1 MIKYSLITGS
11 AGLLGRQHA
20 TALLELNYNIVITDI
35 DRVGL
40 EKTFIYLKKLHP
52 TKKIIKSLMD
62 VTSIRSIEKN
72 IKNLRKKKLLLTI

>member
-40 EKTFIYLKKLHP
+40 EKHSFILKNYILQKDY
-52 TKKIIKSLMD
+52 KIFDGRDIY
-62 VTSIRSIEKN
+62 
-72 IKNLRKKKLLLTI
+72 

>member
-35 DRVGL
+35 DKVGQ
-40 EKTFIYLKKLHP
+40 KKRSFILKNYILKKNL
-52 TKKIIKSLMD
+52 KSLMD
-62 VTSIRSIEKN
+62 VTSIDQ
-72 IKNLRKKKLLLTI
+72 LRKY